1 MSETSRPSQF
11 AATRRTKVVAALGLA
26 AVAMLTVAVG
36 LMATTAR
43 KQRSATRERDFWVL
57 CQPGFTADD
66 RAAAFRSL
74 VVAGN
79 REWRAANVGG
89 LAVTMQLKKSHRL
102 GTD

>member
-11 AATRRTKVVAALGLA
+11 AVTRRTKVVAALGVA
-26 AVAMLTVAVG
+26 AAAMLAVAVG
-36 LMATTAR
+36 LMATAVR

-57 CQPGFTADD
+57 CQPGFTADE